1 MNGGEIEVRPIANAL
16 GAEIHGIDLSRELDD
31 ATFTAVRQALHDHL
45 VIFFRDQ
52 KITPYQHLAFGRR
65 FGEVETYAYAKGLAS
80 HPEILPVIKEA
91 EDRSTGVF
99 GTAMLLP
106 QNTAHGQIYTPW
118 MYLKR
123 ADTQFSSTGSA
134 LRNASNTMKD
144 LLSDMKAVHTG
155 NDHMGPAIAK

>member
-65 FGEVETYAYAKGLAS
+65 FGEVETHAYAKGLAS

-91 EDRSTGVF
+91 EDRAANFGVF
-99 GTAMLLP
+99 GTAMLLSTKHRP
-106 QNTAHGQIYTPW
+106 WDKFYTPW

-123 ADTQFSSTGSA
+123 AETQFSSTCTAPTKRS
-134 LRNASNTMKD
+134 RI
-144 LLSDMKAVHTG
+144 
-155 NDHMGPAIAK
+155 P